1 MKNKITILILT
12 LLFTVSCEKSAETYF
27 ELSDKALSDNKIE
40 ESISYLDDLLSK
52 HQNDSLS
59 AKAQYKLSVIYLN
72 WQNDLESGL
81 GALKK
86 TLENYPD
93 SKQAAQAQ
101 IEIQNFPVWVF
112 NQAESLRMQ
121 KKTKEA
127 LANCSYLISH
137 YPSHPLSAKAQYLIG
152 DIYDQDLRDFDT
164 AINQYRKVIENF
176 VGSGQ
181 EAHAQFMIGY
191 IYANILKDTDSAR
204 KEYQYFLEQYP
215 KHDLSP
221 SVRFELDF
229 LGKDINDIPA
239 LKHITS

>member
-1 MKNKITILILT
+1 M
-12 LLFTVSCEKSAETYF
+12 
-27 ELSDKALSDNKIE
+27 
-40 ESISYLDDLLSK
+40 
-52 HQNDSLS
+52 
-59 AKAQYKLSVIYLN
+59 SVIYLN

-152 DIYDQDLRDFDT
+152 DIYMNDLRDFDT